1 MISPISVISEKP
13 LPISPS
19 VYRHVH
25 DLKSTGARGYIG
37 NRFSLITL
45 TELTDACRLVGILA
59 ITLALHAPG
68 GPSEMQMIPN

>member
-45 TELTDACRLVGILA
+45 TELTDACRRGGHSGGGGRLT
-59 ITLALHAPG
+59 ITG
-68 GPSEMQMIPN
+68 SNRS